1 MSSTLLAQ
9 VDNYVSTG
17 TGGNSTSLQL
27 WSDAIVT
34 SVRDVWL
41 DFINF
46 VPNLI
51 AALVVFLVG
60 WAIAVAVGRLV
71 EKLLVILRINQ
82 AFENLK
88 GLKAAAARASLKI
101 NIPLLIGEIV
111 KWFLIVVTLL
121 AATDILGLQEVSAF
135 LREVLAYIPNVVV
148 AAFILVIAV
157 VLGNF
162 VYRTVSASVQAAGF
176 SAGPAIAAISKWA
189 IIIFAFM
196 AALLQLNVAVSLIQ
210 TVLTAVFA
218 MLALAGGLAFGLGGK
233 DMAAKWL
240 KKAEDDIMGSRR

>member
-1 MSSTLLAQ
+1 
-9 VDNYVSTG
+9 
-17 TGGNSTSLQL
+17 
-27 WSDAIVT
+27 
-34 SVRDVWL
+34 L
-41 DFINF
+41 DFISF
-46 VPNLI
+46 IPSLV
-51 AALVVFLVG
+51 AALIVFFVG
-60 WAIAVAVGRLV
+60 WAIAIAIGRVV

-82 AFENLK
+82 AFENIK
-88 GLKAAAARASLKI
+88 GLKEAAGRASLKI

-121 AATDILGLQEVSAF
+121 AATDILGLQEVSGF

-148 AAFILVIAV
+148 AALILVIAV

-162 VYRTVSASVQAAGF
+162 VYRTVEASVRAAGF
-176 SAGPAIAAISKWA
+176 SAGSAIAAMSKWA
-189 IIIFAFM
+189 IIIFALM

-233 DMAAKWL
+233 EMAAKWL
-240 KKAEDDIMGSRR
+240 KVIENDIIGSRKQ